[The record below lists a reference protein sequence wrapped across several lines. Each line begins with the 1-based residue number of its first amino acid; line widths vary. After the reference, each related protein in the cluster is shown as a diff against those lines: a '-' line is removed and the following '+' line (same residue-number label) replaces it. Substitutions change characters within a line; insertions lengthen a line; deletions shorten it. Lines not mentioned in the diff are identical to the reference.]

1 MKNLIHKTCTLIN
14 ILLGLI
20 NVLFLYHKKMKK
32 IFSTLTIFL
41 LFTSSIFAA
50 DEIEK
55 GKTLLKSLSKKSLTK
70 KETISFLK
78 EYAVIVEDERGDGRV
93 TYIFDDEKY
102 SIYKGTEI
110 ISTDAWRF
118 SKLGAL
124 RLFNKDIK
132 MTWKI
137 KISDKENL
145 INIKT
150 KFDPV
155 GKLYEFEV
163 KTKKE
168 FLDQI
173 EQIKQAEIQK
183 KEAIEKAKIE
193 KQKKL
198 EQEKLAEEQKRKE
211 EERKLEEER
220 LAAEQKLEE
229 EKRKLEEERLAAEQK
244 LDETEIPKCIG
255 DDFTRYDNCYGTLN
269 FSDGHK
275 YVGEWKNGKI
285 HGQGSFTYADGANY
299 VGEWKNDKR
308 HGQGTFK
315 ADNIK
320 YVGEWK
326 NDKMHGQGTFTS
338 SDGDKYVGEW
348 KNEKMHGQ
356 GTLTSSDGFK
366 LVGGWKNNK
375 KNGLATLTSLDGRKE
390 VVMYKDDKVVE
401 IVSSNYRNSS
411 NGSLSGYTNCKI
423 VWGELINIRD
433 RYSKNSSDY
442 YRLDALVQTAFDMWT
457 AYKGTNAKDTG
468 NCDRLLSL
476 GNN

>member
-1 MKNLIHKTCTLIN
+1 MYVECSVYKLTIMKKLFN
-14 ILLGLI
+14 ILI
-20 NVLFLYHKKMKK
+20 IFF
-32 IFSTLTIFL
+32 IFS
-41 LFTSSIFAA
+41 SNVFAA

-78 EYAVIVEDERGDGRV
+78 EYAVIVEDERGDGKV

-102 SIYKGTEI
+102 SRYKGTEI
-110 ISTDAWRF
+110 ISTDSWRF

-183 KEAIEKAKIE
+183 KEAIEKAKNE

-229 EKRKLEEERLAAEQK
+229 EKKKLEEERLAAEQK
-244 LDETEIPKCIG
+244 LEEEKRKLEEEKLVLQKELEELKKKKAEELEQREKTPVQLKKEERDKKKKEKLIAQKKAKEEKERIKQEKLAAQKKAKEDKERLKQEKLAAQKKAKEEKRKEEMRNRDDTSNSKLAKKLLKYQNPGCGNYTFKELFGHRLINRKWTDVQHKNYMNKKLVKLEAFDTKLNENISVVFEADYNGQIG
-255 DDFTRYDNCYGTLN
+255 RWEVFGDPLLNN
-269 FSDGHK
+269 FSIVAMD
-275 YVGEWKNGKI
+275 
-285 HGQGSFTYADGANY
+285 
-299 VGEWKNDKR
+299 
-308 HGQGTFK
+308 
-315 ADNIK
+315 
-320 YVGEWK
+320 
-326 NDKMHGQGTFTS
+326 
-338 SDGDKYVGEW
+338 
-348 KNEKMHGQ
+348 
-356 GTLTSSDGFK
+356 
-366 LVGGWKNNK
+366 
-375 KNGLATLTSLDGRKE
+375 
-390 VVMYKDDKVVE
+390 VM
-401 IVSSNYRNSS
+401 
-411 NGSLSGYTNCKI
+411 LSKC
-423 VWGELINIRD
+423 L
-433 RYSKNSSDY
+433 
-442 YRLDALVQTAFDMWT
+442 
-457 AYKGTNAKDTG
+457 
-468 NCDRLLSL
+468 
-476 GNN
+476 

>member
-1 MKNLIHKTCTLIN
+1 
-14 ILLGLI
+14 
-20 NVLFLYHKKMKK
+20 MKK
-32 IFSTLTIFL
+32 IFSTLIIFL

-55 GKTLLKSLSKKSLTK
+55 GKILLKSLSKKSLTK

-78 EYAVIVEDERGDGRV
+78 EYAVIVEDERGDGKV

-102 SIYKGTEI
+102 SRYKGTEI
-110 ISTDAWRF
+110 VSTDAWRF

-163 KTKKE
+163 KTKNE

-183 KEAIEKAKIE
+183 KEAIEKAKIK

-198 EQEKLAEEQKRKE
+198 EQEKLAAEQKLE
-211 EERKLEEER
+211 EEKRKLEEER

-244 LDETEIPKCIG
+244 LEEEK
-255 DDFTRYDNCYGTLN
+255 RKL
-269 FSDGHK
+269 
-275 YVGEWKNGKI
+275 EEEKI
-285 HGQGSFTYADGANY
+285 VLQKELEELKKKKAEELEQSEKTPVQLKKEERDKKKKEKLIAQKKAKEEKERLKQEKLAAQKKAN
-299 VGEWKNDKR
+299 E
-308 HGQGTFK
+308 
-315 ADNIK
+315 
-320 YVGEWK
+320 E
-326 NDKMHGQGTFTS
+326 
-338 SDGDKYVGEW
+338 
-348 KNEKMHGQ
+348 
-356 GTLTSSDGFK
+356 
-366 LVGGWKNNK
+366 NK
-375 KNGLATLTSLDGRKE
+375 KNIKKNCKKHWDQCKDTDEFVQKYNLVSKIRKE
-390 VVMYKDDKVVE
+390 CKERSIQVAKYGKPKLPFRAFKNYDVKGMF
-401 IVSSNYRNSS
+401 IVKED
-411 NGSLSGYTNCKI
+411 GTEYTGKEAN
-423 VWGELINIRD
+423 
-433 RYSKNSSDY
+433 
-442 YRLDALVQTAFDMWT
+442 
-457 AYKGTNAKDTG
+457 YKGEKKWIEDTYLNRG
-468 NCDRLLSL
+468 KFKLTEIGQYQNVMGVSWDHLITCEYDLKKNRINYFDVESA
-476 GNN
+476 N

>member
-1 MKNLIHKTCTLIN
+1 
-14 ILLGLI
+14 
-20 NVLFLYHKKMKK
+20 MKK
-32 IFSTLTIFL
+32 LFNIIIIFH

-78 EYAVIVEDERGDGRV
+78 EYVIILEDERGDGEV
-93 TYIFDDEKY
+93 TYVFDDENY
-102 SIYKGTEI
+102 TRYKGTEI
-110 ISTDAWRF
+110 ISSDAWRF

-124 RLFNKDIK
+124 RLFNEDVK

-137 KISDKENL
+137 KPNTKKTENL

-183 KEAIEKAKIE
+183 KEAIEKAKIK

-198 EQEKLAEEQKRKE
+198 EQEKLAV
-211 EERKLEEER
+211 
-220 LAAEQKLEE
+220 EQKLEE
-229 EKRKLEEERLAAEQK
+229 EKRKLEEERLAAENVLPPCQGEDDMQWTNCFGSYLK
-244 LDETEIPKCIG
+244 KDLKRDGKTR
-255 DDFTRYDNCYGTLN
+255 DFTGEFGSSPGKRDGKGTGAVYKNGNLQ
-269 FSDGHK
+269 FTFDGEYKNDKLIRGTITWPDGKK
-275 YVGEWKNGKI
+275 YVGEYK
-285 HGQGSFTYADGANY
+285 DGERN
-299 VGEWKNDKR
+299 
-308 HGQGTFK
+308 GQGTYTYPSGQKF
-315 ADNIK
+315 
-320 YVGEWK
+320 VGEYK
-326 NDKMHGQGTFTS
+326 DGERNGQGTHTWP
-338 SDGDKYVGEW
+338 DGDKQVAVY
-348 KNEKMHGQ
+348 K
-356 GTLTSSDGFK
+356 DG
-366 LVGGWKNNK
+366 
-375 KNGLATLTSLDGRKE
+375 E
-390 VVMYKDDKVVE
+390 VVK
-401 IVSSNYRNSS
+401 IISSTIKKESS
-411 NGSLSGYTNCKI
+411 SSSSSSSTFSSSTLSGYKHCKN
-423 VWGELINIRD
+423 VWVKLINIRD
-433 RYSKNSSDY
+433 GYSKNSSDY